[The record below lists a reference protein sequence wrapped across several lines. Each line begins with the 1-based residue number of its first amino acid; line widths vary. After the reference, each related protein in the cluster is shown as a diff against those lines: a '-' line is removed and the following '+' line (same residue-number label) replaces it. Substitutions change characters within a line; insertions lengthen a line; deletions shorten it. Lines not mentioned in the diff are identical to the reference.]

1 MRIAPIGIN
10 DIFPD
15 SKSMAAS
22 IIGAALDASSL
33 IAFSIVMKW
42 SAGAPVPVGILYIE
56 ISNANVNR
64 PEDVPADSWSTDTGT
79 LLNVNGA
86 GDQIYNFLSSGHR
99 WLRVR
104 YDRTSGDGTFV
115 RADFNGK
122 GV

>member
-1 MRIAPIGIN
+1 MRIAPVGIN
-10 DIFPD
+10 DVFPS
-15 SKSMAAS
+15 SKSMGANL
-22 IIGAALDASSL
+22 IGAPIDCSSL
-33 IAFSIVMKW
+33 IAFSLVAKW
-42 SAGAPVPVGILYIE
+42 TAGAPVPVGTLFIE

-104 YDRTSGDGTFV
+104 YNRTSGDGTFV

>member
-1 MRIAPIGIN
+1 MSPVGI
-10 DIFPD
+10 DDFFPN

-22 IIGAALDASSL
+22 LIGAAVDCSSL
-33 IAFSIVMKW
+33 IAFSIVAKW

-99 WLRVR
+99 WIRPR
-104 YDRTSGDGTFV
+104 YDRTSGAGTITRF
-115 RADFNGK
+115 DFNGK